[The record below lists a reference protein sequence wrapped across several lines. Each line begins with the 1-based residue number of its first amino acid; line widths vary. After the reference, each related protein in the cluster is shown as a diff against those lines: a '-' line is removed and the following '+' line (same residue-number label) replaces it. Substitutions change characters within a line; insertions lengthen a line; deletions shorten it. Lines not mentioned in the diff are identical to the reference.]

1 MTSAEADR
9 LIIEFAELVGAKR
22 ILIIGSQAI
31 HAFYEDPPID
41 LVAGSRE
48 VDVIPLPYVDFD
60 KWFYYA
66 HERLG
71 ADSEFDVENGV
82 YVDMVRDTTPK
93 LPSGWERRTVERTLR
108 AGQNRTVQAVYPDL
122 HDLLATK
129 LLLGRPQD
137 VEFVKGVLRLLEID
151 RATIAARIGKII
163 LPVEREPSRELALR
177 LLPTL

>member
-1 MTSAEADR
+1 MTAAEADR
-9 LIIEFAELVGAKR
+9 LIIEFAELVGANR

-31 HAFYEDPPID
+31 HAFYRDPPID

-48 VDVIPLPYVDFD
+48 VDVIPLPYAAFD

-71 ADSEFDVENGV
+71 ADSEFDIENGV

-93 LPSGWERRTVERTLR
+93 LPSGWEQRAVERTLR
-108 AGQNRTVQAVYPDL
+108 AKQGRSVVAVYPDV

-137 VEFVKGVLRLLEID
+137 VGFVKGVLRLLEID
-151 RATIAARIGKII
+151 RATVAARIGEIM
-163 LPVEREPSRELALR
+163 LPTEREPARAEALR
-177 LLPTL
+177 LLPRL